1 MENQILE
8 NGSYEEVLNYLNSVE
23 DLDGMMLAGLQKQEP
38 VIKVISGNMEVE
50 YAYNDFLKIFDA
62 QGLEGL
68 E

>member
-23 DLDGMMLAGLQKQEP
+23 DLDGRMLAGLQEQEP